1 MLFFS
6 SWIFFWRV
14 FAHLW
19 MEMPLDPPVVRQ
31 SNLSDLLFSSHNDV
45 FHMKFIY
52 ACGVPKVS
60 LEDEKQESSSFTL
73 SLFDHVLLHVLSLT
87 VFVLF
92 FFPNLSGH
100 FLLYCIFFSPV
111 LSHCMF
117 FLTCSPSHIFS
128 DHILLHWIPS
138 YHIPSRCVISHLH
151 FPLLCSVLQFSPSHL
166 FSLYYSSLD
175 SLTMASTIVFYL
187 ICSLTVFSFTI
198 FSPSIFS
205 LSGFCLRY
213 PLSSCSPLQHLF
225 RSKM

>member
-92 FFPNLSGH
+92 FFFSKSLWTLSP
-100 FLLYCIFFSPV
+100 LL
-111 LSHCMF
+111 HF
-117 FLTCSPSHIFS
+117 FLTCS
-128 DHILLHWIPS
+128 
-138 YHIPSRCVISHLH
+138 
-151 FPLLCSVLQFSPSHL
+151 
-166 FSLYYSSLD
+166 FSLYVFPHMFSLTYSLWPHSSSLNSFLPYSI
-175 SLTMASTIVFYL
+175 SLCY
-187 ICSLTVFSFTI
+187 FSFAFPFAMFCLTI
-198 FSPSIFS
+198 FSFASFLSILFVTRLSHHGFHYRFLPHMFSHSVLLHNFFS
-205 LSGFCLRY
+205 LHFLT
-213 PLSSCSPLQHLF
+213 
-225 RSKM
+225 